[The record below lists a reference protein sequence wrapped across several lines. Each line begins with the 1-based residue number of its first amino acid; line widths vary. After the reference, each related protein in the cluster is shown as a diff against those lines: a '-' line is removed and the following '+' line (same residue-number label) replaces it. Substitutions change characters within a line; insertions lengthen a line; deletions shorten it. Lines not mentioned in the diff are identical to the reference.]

1 MLFVQDVYAAKGSKT
16 FWHYNIGYDTKWENS
31 NICNY
36 SEYCKNEK
44 LGFFI
49 SVRMIIPPAADKS
62 LFRGLW
68 QLYVL
73 KVMNSTLFLHT

>member
-1 MLFVQDVYAAKGSKT
+1 LHIKALWKASFPDAFCANVYAAKGSKT
-16 FWHYNIGYDTKWENS
+16 FWHYNIGYYTKWENS

-49 SVRMIIPPAADKS
+49 
-62 LFRGLW
+62 
-68 QLYVL
+68 YL
-73 KVMNSTLFLHT
+73 KAPDFSFL